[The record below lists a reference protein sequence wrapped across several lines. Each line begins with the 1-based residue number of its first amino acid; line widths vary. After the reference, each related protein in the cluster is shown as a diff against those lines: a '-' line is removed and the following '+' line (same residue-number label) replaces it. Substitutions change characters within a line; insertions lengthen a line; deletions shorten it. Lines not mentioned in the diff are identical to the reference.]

1 MKPDDSLEI
10 REESDGFTPRR
21 RQVDLSLLGTLR
33 DLIDPNHEPFDLE
46 QIRNQ
51 RHDPLLRN

>member
-1 MKPDDSLEI
+1 MKPDDSLEV
-10 REESDGFTPRR
+10 RDEPDGLTPP
-21 RQVDLSLLGTLR
+21 RQRVDLSLLGTLR

-51 RHDPLLRN
+51 RHDPSLRD

>member
-1 MKPDDSLEI
+1 MKPDDSLEV
-10 REESDGFTPRR
+10 RDEPDGLTPS
-21 RQVDLSLLGTLR
+21 RQRVDLSLLGTLR

-51 RHDPLLRN
+51 RYAAPLRD